1 MLFHYT
7 LLMRALLLLAAACLA
22 CSASAQTGA
31 QPAQDSAPLPTLSAS
46 TSLVY
51 VPAQVQTKKGDTI
64 YTLRADQFTLEDNGT
79 PVKFRM
85 EDDPDAQG
93 LSLVVVVQ
101 CSRTAFE
108 QFDRMRGLAVMVDD
122 LTGGAP
128 RQVAVVAYGAEPQ
141 LVARFSSNAAN
152 IDSNMNLLQPC
163 EDGANATLD
172 AVAYAEKLF
181 DDPAAHNKSAPLAA
195 SKQFRRAILLIGE
208 TRDHG
213 SAVKPAAVVAS
224 LGRSNTVVDA
234 VSFNPGKN
242 SIVDSLIHGR
252 MGPGPFGLLVMA
264 VEAIRKNV
272 PHTLASLT
280 GGEYTNFTTQKGFDA
295 GVHRLANHIHN
306 YYLLSFSPT
315 QPAAPGLHR
324 LEVKV
329 PDYADAVI
337 RSRLTYY
344 AGDAAP
350 PEIPEQPE
358 AVEKPAKP

>member
-1 MLFHYT
+1 MRVSALIASVFAF
-7 LLMRALLLLAAACLA
+7 LLPCAAT
-22 CSASAQTGA
+22 SQTSGSV
-31 QPAQDSAPLPTLSAS
+31 PSQDTAPLTTLSTS

-51 VPAQVQTKKGDTI
+51 VPVQVQTKKGDTI
-64 YTLRADQFTLEDNGT
+64 YTLRPDQFTLEDNGT
-79 PVKFRM
+79 PVKFRL

-93 LSLVVVVQ
+93 LSLVIVVQ

-128 RQVAVVAYGAEPQ
+128 RQVAVVSYGAEPQ
-141 LVARFSSNAAN
+141 LVARFSSNSAN
-152 IDSNMNLLQPC
+152 IDSNMGLLQPC

-172 AVAYAEKLF
+172 AVAYAQKLF

-195 SKQFRRAILLIGE
+195 ARRFRRAILLIGE

-213 SAVKPAAVVAS
+213 SSTKPASVVAA

-234 VSFNPGKN
+234 VSFNPGKT

-252 MGPGPFGLLVMA
+252 FGPGYLGLLVMA
-264 VEAIRKNV
+264 VEALRKNV
-272 PHTLASLT
+272 PHTLAELT

-295 GVHRLANHIHN
+295 GIHRLANHIHN
-306 YYLLSFSPT
+306 YYLLSFTPA
-315 QPAAPGLHR
+315 QPSSPGLHR

-329 PDYADAVI
+329 PDYPDAAI

-344 AGDAAP
+344 SGDTAP
-350 PEIPEQPE
+350 PDIPEQTEPAE
-358 AVEKPAKP
+358 ATKPAKP

>member
-1 MLFHYT
+1 
-7 LLMRALLLLAAACLA
+7 MRASLLLAFALFAS
-22 CSASAQTGA
+22 SALAQTSVQAGV
-31 QPAQDSAPLPTLSAS
+31 QPPAQATQEAAPLTTLRAS

-51 VPAQVQTKKGDTI
+51 VPVQVQTKKGDTI
-64 YTLRADQFTLEDNGT
+64 YTLRPDQFTLEDNGA

-93 LSLVVVVQ
+93 LALVVVVQ

-108 QFDRMRGLAVMVDD
+108 QFERMRGLGIMVDD

-152 IDSNMNLLQPC
+152 IDSNMDLLQPC

-181 DDPAAHNKSAPLAA
+181 DDPAAHNKSAPVAKAA
-195 SKQFRRAILLIGE
+195 QYRRAILLIGE

-213 SAVKPAAVVAS
+213 SAIKPEAVVAS

-234 VSFNPGKN
+234 VSFNPGKT
-242 SIVDSLIHGR
+242 SMVDSLIHGR
-252 MGPGPFGLLVMA
+252 FGPGPFGLLIMA
-264 VEAIRKNV
+264 VEALRRNV
-272 PHTLASLT
+272 PHTLATLT

-295 GVHRLANHIHN
+295 GVHRLANDIHN
-306 YYLLSFSPT
+306 YYLLSFTPT
-315 QPAAPGLHR
+315 QPTAAGLHQ

-329 PDYADAVI
+329 PDYSDAVI

-344 AGDAAP
+344 SGDTAP
-350 PEIPEQPE
+350 PAIAEQPE
-358 AVEKPAKP
+358 HPEPAKP